1 MFVFKQQCY
10 HSSESN
16 SIQQT
21 TRHTRVH
28 MSSDSVEK
36 STHSGMYA
44 SELEIFTVIVDIYF
58 LTYTY
63 ILATLNGRA
72 CNSEG

>member
-10 HSSESN
+10 RNGESRG
-16 SIQQT
+16 IQQT
-21 TRHTRVH
+21 PRHTRVH
-28 MSSDSVEK
+28 MSSDCVEW

-58 LTYTY
+58 LNYTY
-63 ILATLNGRA
+63 IL
-72 CNSEG
+72 SSQK

>member
-10 HSSESN
+10 CSSES
-16 SIQQT
+16 SGIQQT
-21 TRHTRVH
+21 LHHTIRVH
-28 MSSDSVEK
+28 MSSDSVEQ

-63 ILATLNGRA
+63 ILSSQN
-72 CNSEG
+72 

>member
-10 HSSESN
+10 RSSES
-16 SIQQT
+16 SGIQQT
-21 TRHTRVH
+21 PRHTRVH
-28 MSSDSVEK
+28 MSSDSVEQ

-63 ILATLNGRA
+63 ILSSQN
-72 CNSEG
+72 